1 MTTHLSPASVDQLCR
16 DRSDMLASLS
26 ADISPALLER
36 LRDKLTYERES
47 LLWLIESDTKV
58 AAAQHR
64 ADKTLKAEYFEQTP
78 LPNDFI

>member
-1 MTTHLSPASVDQLCR
+1 MTTLLSPATIEQISR
-16 DRSDMLASLS
+16 ERGDMLASLS
-26 ADISPALLER
+26 ADISPALRER
-36 LRDKLTYERES
+36 LRDKLAYERES